1 VSVSFILSNIFAL
14 RRAIRGDM
22 LELYTYSVEPYR
34 LDFLL
39 VNVEL
44 INTTEIRG
52 RGELNL

>member
-14 RRAIRGDM
+14 RRATRGHM
-22 LELYTYSVEPYR
+22 LELYAYSVEPYH
-34 LDFLL
+34 LDFSL

-52 RGELNL
+52 RVELNL